1 MVSIKGMWSRRSRGK
16 AETAPAAEADASLAQ
31 QLKAPATAVT
41 HLDLDIAPNDPL
53 LAYLQSASGPVEI
66 ANLKLDS
73 PALEKL
79 RAGGAVLVLPL
90 VSQGELVGLVNLGP
104 RLSEQ
109 DYSLDDRKLLAD
121 LAAQA
126 APAVRVAQL
135 VRQQQ
140 IETQA
145 RERLEQELRVAR
157 VIQQTLLPRELP
169 KPDGWQVAAH
179 WQPAQAVSGDFYDF
193 INLPGGKLAV
203 IVADV
208 TGKGVPAA
216 LVMAAARS
224 MLRMAAEQEPEAPG
238 KVLAHVNEMLC
249 GDIPPNMFVTCL
261 YGILDPATGR
271 FVFANAG
278 HNLPAKCATEA
289 VVELRAT
296 GMPLGLLPGMEY
308 DEQESNVA
316 PGESV
321 LIYSDGLVE
330 AHNPQGEMFGFP
342 RLRQMACG
350 LGGGSELIERLR
362 GALADFAGAGWEQ
375 EDDVTFVTVQRL
387 PPANKVLA
395 NFKVA
400 SAPDN
405 EREAVEKV
413 AGAVAGLGLPADRLE
428 RLKTAVAEATMN
440 AMEHGNNYD
449 PDKPVVIEVRAEP
462 DCVVVA
468 ITDQGGEKELP
479 QTEAPDLDAKLAGL
493 QSPRGWG
500 LFLIKS
506 MVDEVRAQ
514 TDGPHHTVELTMR
527 LANSADGATSAA
539 GVAAATKGGGR

>member
-1 MVSIKGMWSRRSRGK
+1 MVSIKGMWSRRSKGR
-16 AETAPAAEADASLAQ
+16 AETAPPTEADASPP
-31 QLKAPATAVT
+31 QLKAPATTVT
-41 HLDLDIAPNDPL
+41 RLDLDIAPNDPL
-53 LAYLQSASGPVEI
+53 LAYLQSATGPVEI

-79 RAGGAVLVLPL
+79 RAGGAVLILPL

-109 DYSLDDRKLLAD
+109 DYSVDDKKLLAD

-145 RERLEQELRVAR
+145 RERLEQEMRVAR

-169 KPDGWQVAAH
+169 TFKGWQVAAH

-193 INLPGGKLAV
+193 INLPGEKLAV

-224 MLRMAAEQEPEAPG
+224 MLRMAAEQDPESPG

-261 YGILDPATGR
+261 YGVLEPSTGR
-271 FVFANAG
+271 FIFANAG
-278 HNLPAKCATEA
+278 HNLPAQCARDS

-296 GMPLGLLPGMEY
+296 GMPLGLMPEMEY
-308 DEQESNVA
+308 EER
-316 PGESV
+316 ESV
-321 LIYSDGLVE
+321 LENGDSILIYSDGLVE
-330 AHNPQGEMFGFP
+330 AHNPAGEMFGFP

-350 LGGGSELIERLR
+350 LGGGAELIEHLR
-362 GALADFAGAGWEQ
+362 GALADFTGAGWEQ
-375 EDDVTFVTVQRL
+375 EDDVTFVTAQRL
-387 PPANKVLA
+387 APTNKVLA
-395 NFKVA
+395 TFKIT

-405 EREAVEKV
+405 EREAMEKV
-413 AGAVAGLGLPADRLE
+413 AEAVAGLGLPAERLE

-440 AMEHGNNYD
+440 AMEHGNMYD
-449 PDKPVVIEVRAEP
+449 PDKPVEIEVRAER
-462 DCVVVA
+462 DRVTVA
-468 ITDQGGEKELP
+468 ITDEGGEKEP
-479 QTEAPDLDAKLAGL
+479 SQTEAPDLDAKLEGL

-506 MVDEVRAQ
+506 MVDEMRVR
-514 TDGPHHTVELTMR
+514 TDGAHHTMELVMR
-527 LANSADGATSAA
+527 LENEAGAATAA
-539 GVAAATKGGGR
+539 GAAVTEGGGR

>member
-1 MVSIKGMWSRRSRGK
+1 MEAASASD
-16 AETAPAAEADASLAQ
+16 AEARANPS
-31 QLKAPATAVT
+31 KTPATTVT
-41 HLDLDIAPNDPL
+41 RLDLDIAPNDPL
-53 LAYLQSASGPVEI
+53 LAYLQSATGPVEI
-66 ANLKLDS
+66 DNLRLDS
-73 PALEKL
+73 PALDRL
-79 RAGGAVLVLPL
+79 RADGAVLVLPL

-109 DYSLDDRKLLAD
+109 DYSLDDKKLLAD

-169 KPDGWQVAAH
+169 SLPGWQVAAH

-224 MLRMAAEQEPEAPG
+224 MLRMAAEQDPESPG
-238 KVLAHVNEMLC
+238 QALAHVNEMLC

-261 YGILDPATGR
+261 YGVLDPATGR
-271 FVFANAG
+271 FLFANAG
-278 HNLPAKCATEA
+278 HNLPSKCSGEA
-289 VVELRAT
+289 VIELRAT
-296 GMPLGLLPGMEY
+296 GMPLGLLPGMTY
-308 DEQESNVA
+308 DEQEGNLG

-330 AHNPQGEMFGFP
+330 AHNREGEMFGFP

-350 LGGGSELIERLR
+350 LKSGPELIEHLR
-362 GALADFAGAGWEQ
+362 GALADFTGAGWEQ

-387 PPANKVLA
+387 APPDNKVLA
-395 NFKVA
+395 NFEIA

-413 AGAVAGLGLPADRLE
+413 AEAVAELGLPTDRLE

-449 PDKPVVIEVRAEP
+449 PQKPVEVEVRTEKGSLI
-462 DCVVVA
+462 VA
-468 ITDQGGEKELP
+468 ITDWGGENERLDP
-479 QTEAPDLDAKLAGL
+479 EAPNLDAKLAGL

-514 TDGPHHTVELTMR
+514 SDGSHHTVELIMR
-527 LANSADGATSAA
+527 LENTAGLTTAA
-539 GVAAATKGGGR
+539 GAAVTEGGGR